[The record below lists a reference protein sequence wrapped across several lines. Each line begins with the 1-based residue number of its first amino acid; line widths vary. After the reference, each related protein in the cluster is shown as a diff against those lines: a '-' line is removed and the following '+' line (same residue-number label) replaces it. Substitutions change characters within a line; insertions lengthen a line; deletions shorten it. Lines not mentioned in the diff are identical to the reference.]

1 MQKIL
6 LLGKN
11 GMLGQAIV
19 EKFKVQS
26 SHPAGDYPKGEK
38 FKIIA
43 LGRQDLDITKKSQVI
58 KKISEIKP
66 DLVINATGYTDVDGA
81 ESERQKAFAV
91 NGDAVGYIAQAC
103 SQIGASFIHFS
114 TDYVFDGSRAHG
126 YEEDDLEHLGP
137 LNVYGESKLIGE
149 ENVKIQISNV
159 KSNPNLK
166 CQKFFIIRTSWL
178 YGAGGKNFVDA
189 MLKRAI
195 DGQTQFKV
203 VNDQF
208 GLPTYTRDLAE
219 RVLWMVDEIEQLES
233 GIYHITNSKLKIQK
247 SKLQLKIKN
256 YNHRE
261 QEPDGISWFVFA
273 QEIFK
278 IAKELGILSKLP
290 NVKPCTSD
298 EFPRPA
304 RRPKYG
310 ALINTKLP
318 DMREWKIALTEFLI
332 SNQF

>member
-159 KSNPNLK
+159 KSNPNFK

-178 YGAGGKNFVDA
+178 YGAGGTNFVDA

-219 RVLWMVDEIEQLES
+219 RVLWMVERIDQLDS
-233 GIYHITNSKLKIQK
+233 GIYHVTNSKFKIQN
-247 SKLQLKIKN
+247 SKCNSKCKN
-256 YNHRE
+256 YKE
-261 QEPDGISWFVFA
+261 DSSGITWHQFA

-278 IAKELGILSKLP
+278 QAKELGILSRLP

-310 ALINTKLP
+310 ALINAKSP
-318 DMREWKIALTEFLI
+318 EMREWKIALKEFLI
-332 SNQF
+332 SNF